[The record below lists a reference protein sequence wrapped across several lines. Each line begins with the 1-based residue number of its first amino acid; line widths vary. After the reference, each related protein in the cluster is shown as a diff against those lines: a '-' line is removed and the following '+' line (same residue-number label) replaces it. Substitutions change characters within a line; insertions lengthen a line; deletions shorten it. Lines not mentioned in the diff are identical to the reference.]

1 MVESPW
7 YGDDVREAYTP
18 DGARVTYV
26 DRGEG
31 EVVVLLHGYPQSH
44 LTWRRIIE
52 PLSRT
57 HRVIAPDW
65 VGWGRS
71 ERPLDL
77 SYDYESQVER
87 VAGFIQ
93 DLGVQRYN
101 LFGHDYGGYLALG
114 LHRLDS
120 RRLLRLAILNS
131 RAHRTFPGLR
141 YWLFTVVGWL
151 ARIWGLRE
159 IFRILPVGWIHRGML
174 SGAAWA
180 RLISMR
186 AELPPDGRD
195 DTLLQAYTGWMD
207 TLAGR
212 LWFRKFYAD
221 YRTRERPELVAELD
235 EITCPTAVI
244 WGDDDPWCP
253 LPVARELAERV
264 DSAVFTPCP
273 GIGHF
278 VTEAAAPAVLV
289 ALQTLLKRESPQGSE
304 DPG

>member
-1 MVESPW
+1 MPDMEW
-7 YGDDVREAYTP
+7 YGDDHREVCTP
-18 DGARVTYV
+18 DGAKVTYL

-31 EVVVLLHGYPQSH
+31 EVIVLLHGYPQSH

-52 PLSRT
+52 TLSKT

-71 ERPLDL
+71 ERRVDL
-77 SYDYESQVER
+77 PCDYDSEVAR
-87 VAGFIQ
+87 LAGFLEA
-93 DLGVQRYN
+93 LGLEKYN
-101 LFGHDYGGYLALG
+101 LFAHDYGGYLALG
-114 LHRLDS
+114 LHRLH
-120 RRLLRLAILNS
+120 RQKFLRLAILNS

-141 YWLFTVVGWL
+141 HWLFAAVGWF

-159 IFRILPVGWIHRGML
+159 IFRILPVGWLHRGAL
-174 SGAAWA
+174 SGAGWA
-180 RLISMR
+180 RLVSMR

-212 LWFRKFYAD
+212 LWFRRFYAD

-235 EITCPTAVI
+235 EIKCPTAVI
-244 WGDDDPWCP
+244 WGDEDPWCP
-253 LPVARELAERV
+253 ISIAEDLV
-264 DSAVFTPCP
+264 ETIDSAVLTPCP

-278 VTEAAAPAVLV
+278 VMEAAAPAVLA
-289 ALQTLLKRESPQGSE
+289 ALERLLSRKPPNDG
-304 DPG
+304 